1 VLGCGWTFA
10 AYLPAFHVPLA
21 MFGDPGPV
29 CIFMKLPASAGF
41 EALEDVD
48 DPFFWTLRTV
58 EKVEVS
64 GPLARG

>member
-48 DPFFWTLRTV
+48 DPFFGP
-58 EKVEVS
+58 S
-64 GPLARG
+64 GQSRRLKLADL